1 MCFDGRPV
9 SDDDGAEQ
17 LLHVKARHEPTAIV
31 VCVDG
36 EVDVLTVR
44 RLRAA
49 VDEALREAAGRPVV
63 VDLTAVTFLGSH
75 GLAALVEAASQ
86 AERRNEPLRLV
97 VDDTRAVTRPLQI
110 TGLDEVLALYYSVEE
125 ALPQ

>member
-1 MCFDGRPV
+1 MADQSSDGPA
-9 SDDDGAEQ
+9 AER
-17 LLHVKARHEPTAIV
+17 LLHISVRREPAAIV
-31 VCVDG
+31 VFANG
-36 EVDVLTVR
+36 EVDILTAG

-75 GLAALVEAASQ
+75 GLAALADAATAAQ
-86 AERRNEPLRLV
+86 QRREQLRVV
-97 VDDTRAVTRPLQI
+97 VDETHAVIRPLQI
-110 TGLDEVLALYYSVEE
+110 TGLNEVLALYYSVEE

>member
-1 MCFDGRPV
+1 MADQL
-9 SDDDGAEQ
+9 SDEPEAEQ
-17 LLHVKARHEPTAIV
+17 LLRIEARHESAAIV
-31 VCVDG
+31 VCADG
-36 EVDVLTVR
+36 EVDVLTVG

-49 VDEALREAAGRPVV
+49 VNEALREAAGRPVV

-86 AERRNEPLRLV
+86 AERRSEPLRVV
-97 VDDTRAVTRPLQI
+97 VDETRAVTRPLQI

>member
-1 MCFDGRPV
+1 MSPTLSSFSV
-9 SDDDGAEQ
+9 SRLATSP
-17 LLHVKARHEPTAIV
+17 AAIV
-31 VCVDG
+31 VCADG
-36 EVDVLTVR
+36 EVDVLTVG

-75 GLAALVEAASQ
+75 ALAALVDAASQ
-86 AERRNEPLRLV
+86 VARRSEPLRVV
-97 VDDTRAVTRPLQI
+97 VDETRAVTRPLQI